1 MSKDPFCSFA
11 SKCIFLSSD
20 EDAQKGCAGLNVF
33 AMQCRIEDNK
43 FQGEVKEKK
52 EEDASL
58 KESKEIEE
66 ENSVHKENIELKTR
80 LDSCKKIITELKEI
94 MIDTKN
100 ENTELR
106 EELASCKK
114 KLGRRHTLAD
124 VLKPEPPTDGTPRK
138 SNPARHRR
146 HRTVPPIFL
155 FERKVET
162 EDQAAQVS
170 PSECNCPLPSITS
183 SRSTAYQ
190 IRCLPGSMV
199 VNVSLPTH
207 PHAILTVAPFPPIQS
222 SGTASVSTENKA
234 SLPKQDKCQLEN
246 HKHQF
251 RIDCPVFD
259 NSNPIHSERLETNR
273 KRPSRDKRLIY
284 PFLACYCCRC

>member
-94 MIDTKN
+94 VIDTKN

-124 VLKPEPPTDGTPRK
+124 VLKPEPPRDGTPRK

-146 HRTVPPIFL
+146 HKTVPPISL
-155 FERKVET
+155 IERKVET
-162 EDQAAQVS
+162 KDQAAQVS
-170 PSECNCPLPSITS
+170 PSECNFPLPSITS

-190 IRCLPGSMV
+190 IRCLPDSMV

-222 SGTASVSTENKA
+222 SGTASVSTEN
-234 SLPKQDKCQLEN
+234 
-246 HKHQF
+246 
-251 RIDCPVFD
+251 
-259 NSNPIHSERLETNR
+259 
-273 KRPSRDKRLIY
+273 
-284 PFLACYCCRC
+284 

>member
-33 AMQCRIEDNK
+33 VMHCGIEDTK

-52 EEDASL
+52 AEDASL

-66 ENSVHKENIELKTR
+66 ENSVLKDSYKEEIIELRRT
-80 LDSCKKIITELKEI
+80 LDSYQKKITELQERV
-94 MIDTKN
+94 IDSEN
-100 ENTELR
+100 ESTELR

-114 KLGRRHTLAD
+114 KLERRHTLAD

-162 EDQAAQVS
+162 KDQAAQVS

-222 SGTASVSTENKA
+222 SGTASVSTEN
-234 SLPKQDKCQLEN
+234 
-246 HKHQF
+246 
-251 RIDCPVFD
+251 
-259 NSNPIHSERLETNR
+259 
-273 KRPSRDKRLIY
+273 
-284 PFLACYCCRC
+284 

>member
-1 MSKDPFCSFA
+1 MADQKEEETRDSKVQRTQRKSSNEHSGARPSFEKGKEMERLLNKRRNMA
-11 SKCIFLSSD
+11 RGLCQYGVNKD

-66 ENSVHKENIELKTR
+66 ENSVLKDSYKEENIKLKRR
-80 LDSCKKIITELKEI
+80 LDSYQKEITELREI
-94 MIDTKN
+94 VIDSKN

-124 VLKPEPPTDGTPRK
+124 VLKPEPPRDGTPRK

-146 HRTVPPIFL
+146 HKTAPPISL
-155 FERKVET
+155 TERKVET
-162 EDQAAQVS
+162 KDQAAQVS
-170 PSECNCPLPSITS
+170 PSECNFPLPSIS
-183 SRSTAYQ
+183 LSRSTAYQ

-222 SGTASVSTENKA
+222 SGTVSVSTE
-234 SLPKQDKCQLEN
+234 S
-246 HKHQF
+246 
-251 RIDCPVFD
+251 
-259 NSNPIHSERLETNR
+259 
-273 KRPSRDKRLIY
+273 
-284 PFLACYCCRC
+284 

>member
-33 AMQCRIEDNK
+33 VMHCGIEDTK

-66 ENSVHKENIELKTR
+66 ENSVLKDSYKEENIELKRR
-80 LDSCKKIITELKEI
+80 LDSYKKKITELQEI
-94 MIDTKN
+94 VIDSKN

-114 KLGRRHTLAD
+114 KLERKHTLAD
-124 VLKPEPPTDGTPRK
+124 VLKPEPPRDGTPRK

-146 HRTVPPIFL
+146 HMTVPPIFL
-155 FERKVET
+155 TERKVET
-162 EDQAAQVS
+162 KDQAAQVS
-170 PSECNCPLPSITS
+170 PSECNFPLPSITS
-183 SRSTAYQ
+183 SRFTAYQ
-190 IRCLPGSMV
+190 IRCLPDSMV

-222 SGTASVSTENKA
+222 SGTASVSTEN
-234 SLPKQDKCQLEN
+234 
-246 HKHQF
+246 
-251 RIDCPVFD
+251 
-259 NSNPIHSERLETNR
+259 
-273 KRPSRDKRLIY
+273 
-284 PFLACYCCRC
+284 

>member
-33 AMQCRIEDNK
+33 SMQCRIEDTK

-52 EEDASL
+52 EEDVSL
-58 KESKEIEE
+58 KGSKEIEE
-66 ENSVHKENIELKTR
+66 ENAVLKDSYKEENIELKRR
-80 LDSCKKIITELKEI
+80 LDSYKEENIELKRRLDSYKKKITELQEI
-94 MIDTKN
+94 VIDSKN

-114 KLGRRHTLAD
+114 KLGRRHSLAD
-124 VLKPEPPTDGTPRK
+124 VLKPEPPKDGTPRK

-146 HRTVPPIFL
+146 HKTVPPISL
-155 FERKVET
+155 TGRKVET
-162 EDQAAQVS
+162 KDQAAQVS
-170 PSECNCPLPSITS
+170 PSECNFPLPSITS

-190 IRCLPGSMV
+190 IRCLPDSMV

-222 SGTASVSTENKA
+222 SGTASVSTEN
-234 SLPKQDKCQLEN
+234 
-246 HKHQF
+246 
-251 RIDCPVFD
+251 
-259 NSNPIHSERLETNR
+259 
-273 KRPSRDKRLIY
+273 
-284 PFLACYCCRC
+284 

>member
-33 AMQCRIEDNK
+33 VMHCGIEGTK

-66 ENSVHKENIELKTR
+66 ENSVHKDSYKEENIKLKTR
-80 LDSCKKIITELKEI
+80 LDSCKKIITEL
-94 MIDTKN
+94 
-100 ENTELR
+100 R
-106 EELASCKK
+106 EELANCKK
-114 KLGRRHTLAD
+114 KLERRHTLAD
-124 VLKPEPPTDGTPRK
+124 VSKPEPPRDGTPRK

-146 HRTVPPIFL
+146 HKTVPPISL
-155 FERKVET
+155 TERKVET
-162 EDQAAQVS
+162 KDQAAQVS
-170 PSECNCPLPSITS
+170 PSECNFPLPSITS

-190 IRCLPGSMV
+190 IRCLPDSMV

-222 SGTASVSTENKA
+222 SGTASVSTEN
-234 SLPKQDKCQLEN
+234 
-246 HKHQF
+246 
-251 RIDCPVFD
+251 
-259 NSNPIHSERLETNR
+259 
-273 KRPSRDKRLIY
+273 
-284 PFLACYCCRC
+284 

>member
-33 AMQCRIEDNK
+33 VMHCGIEGTK

-66 ENSVHKENIELKTR
+66 ENSVLKDSYKEENIELKR
-80 LDSCKKIITELKEI
+80 LDSYQKEI
-94 MIDTKN
+94 N
-100 ENTELR
+100 ELREIVTELR

-114 KLGRRHTLAD
+114 KLERRHTLAD
-124 VLKPEPPTDGTPRK
+124 VLKPAPPRDGTPRK

-146 HRTVPPIFL
+146 HKTVPPISL
-155 FERKVET
+155 TERKVET
-162 EDQAAQVS
+162 KDQAAQVS
-170 PSECNCPLPSITS
+170 PSECNFPLPSITS

-207 PHAILTVAPFPPIQS
+207 PLAILTVAPFPPIQS
-222 SGTASVSTENKA
+222 SGTASVSTEN
-234 SLPKQDKCQLEN
+234 
-246 HKHQF
+246 
-251 RIDCPVFD
+251 
-259 NSNPIHSERLETNR
+259 
-273 KRPSRDKRLIY
+273 
-284 PFLACYCCRC
+284 

>member
-20 EDAQKGCAGLNVF
+20 EDAQKGCAGLNVSV
-33 AMQCRIEDNK
+33 MHCRIEDTK

-52 EEDASL
+52 EEDALL

-66 ENSVHKENIELKTR
+66 ENSVLKDSYKEENIELKRR
-80 LDSCKKIITELKEI
+80 LDSCQKEI
-94 MIDTKN
+94 
-100 ENTELR
+100 TELR

-124 VLKPEPPTDGTPRK
+124 VLKPEPPRDGTPRK

-146 HRTVPPIFL
+146 HKTVPPISL
-155 FERKVET
+155 TERKVET
-162 EDQAAQVS
+162 KDQAAQVS
-170 PSECNCPLPSITS
+170 PSECNFPLPSITS

-190 IRCLPGSMV
+190 IRCFPDSMV

-207 PHAILTVAPFPPIQS
+207 PHAIPTVAPFPPIQS
-222 SGTASVSTENKA
+222 SGTVSVSTE
-234 SLPKQDKCQLEN
+234 S
-246 HKHQF
+246 
-251 RIDCPVFD
+251 
-259 NSNPIHSERLETNR
+259 
-273 KRPSRDKRLIY
+273 
-284 PFLACYCCRC
+284 